1 MNYNFRRHIL
11 WSFKYPEYSN
21 NHTEN
26 ILLQDNV
33 LNRFIKIEKN
43 DKEVP
48 NFLSQYRDRNAIIYL
63 YRGNSYKYVYASNQ
77 ALKFMFYDSNYNNK
91 LVTVI
96 FKNGTCYYGNRG
108 IIFDEKYNLLYLITT
123 VVNDNKR
130 SYNLYLNPIVF
141 SQKTILNKFIVDKL
155 IPYLTSNEVKEDIG
169 DINIIIKDVSS
180 RFIKSPDKINSN
192 CYSDKDLNKVLID
205 NVEDIVDF

>member
-1 MNYNFRRHIL
+1 MNYNLRRHIL
-11 WSFKYPEYSN
+11 YSFRDSEYSN
-21 NHTEN
+21 NSTES
-26 ILLQDNV
+26 ILLQDNI

-48 NFLSQYRDRNAIIYL
+48 NFLSQYMDRNAIIYL
-63 YRGNSYKYVYASNQ
+63 YRGSNYKYVSTSNQ
-77 ALKFMFYDSNYNNK
+77 ALKFMFYDSNYGNK

-180 RFIKSPDKINSN
+180 RFIKSSEKINSN